1 MTFLG
6 AMFFAGFFFK
16 PMSLALEPQHL
27 TGQPQDRNSAPE
39 PMPGGL
45 ILAPALGRFWRL
57 FRLSIWRAFEHDA
70 FGTAKAS
77 AYSSIFTF
85 FPALLVLGSVVATLS
100 RGQVYLREI
109 SYALGT
115 ILPAGSST
123 ALSYLRGTT
132 DRPVGLLITTS
143 LLTIWSA
150 SGVIISWMD
159 GFRRAYQLPKTWGL
173 IQERIIAISLVLM
186 AGIPMTFSTILVA
199 FGSRI
204 EMRILFLIGHEFGPL
219 ILLLWGAIRWTIAI
233 LTSIAVIQLIYH
245 NAVPRTQPWHS
256 VLPGAVLAT
265 AMWLLST
272 ALFGWYLQ
280 HYADYSIIYGSL
292 GVGIALLLWMY
303 LISLVVLIGA
313 EFNAMLFPR
322 CLTKILPQR
331 GSTGPR

>member
-1 MTFLG
+1 
-6 AMFFAGFFFK
+6 
-16 PMSLALEPQHL
+16 MSLALEPQRL
-27 TGQPQDRNSAPE
+27 TGQPQDGNATPE
-39 PMPGGL
+39 PIPGGL
-45 ILAPALGRFWRL
+45 VLAPALGRFWRL

-70 FGTAKAS
+70 FGIAKAS

-85 FPALLVLGSVVATLS
+85 FPALLVLGSVVATIN
-100 RGQVYLREI
+100 RGEVYLREI

-123 ALSYLRGTT
+123 ALSYLRGSA

-173 IQERIIAISLVLM
+173 VQERLIAISLVFM
-186 AGIPMTFSTILVA
+186 AGLPLSFATILVA

-204 EMRILFLIGHEFGPL
+204 EMRILFLLGHEFGPL
-219 ILLLWGAIRWTIAI
+219 ILLLWGAIRWSIAI

-256 VLPGAVLAT
+256 VLPGAVLST
-265 AMWLLST
+265 AMWLLSS

-280 HYADYSIIYGSL
+280 HYMDYSVIYGSL
-292 GVGIALLLWMY
+292 GVGIALLVWMY
-303 LISLVVLIGA
+303 LISLVVLMGA

-322 CLTKILPQR
+322 GLTRVPP
-331 GSTGPR
+331 PRSDTEAR

>member
-1 MTFLG
+1 
-6 AMFFAGFFFK
+6 
-16 PMSLALEPQHL
+16 MSLALEPQNL
-27 TGQPQDRNSAPE
+27 YRDPQDRNTTPE
-39 PMPGGL
+39 PVPGGL
-45 ILAPALGRFWRL
+45 VLAPALGRFWRL

-85 FPALLVLGSVVATLS
+85 FPALLVLGSVLATLN
-100 RGQVYLREI
+100 RGEVYLREI

-123 ALSYLRGTT
+123 VLAYLRGSAH
-132 DRPVGLLITTS
+132 RPVGLLISTS

-159 GFRRAYQLPKTWGL
+159 GFRRAYQLPKTWGI
-173 IQERIIAISLVLM
+173 IQERVIAISLVLM

-204 EMRILFLIGHEFGPL
+204 EMRILFYIGHEFGPL
-219 ILLLWGAIRWTIAI
+219 ILLAWGAIRWVIAI
-233 LTSIAVIQLIYH
+233 MTSVAVIQLIYH

-265 AMWLLST
+265 AMWLIST

-280 HYADYSIIYGSL
+280 HYADYSVIYGSL
-292 GVGIALLLWMY
+292 GVGIALLVWMY

-322 CLTKILPQR
+322 ALTKVPPPQIVK
-331 GSTGPR
+331 

>member
-1 MTFLG
+1 
-6 AMFFAGFFFK
+6 
-16 PMSLALEPQHL
+16 MSLALEPQRL
-27 TGQPQDRNSAPE
+27 TGQSQDRSPTPE
-39 PMPGGL
+39 PIPGGL

-85 FPALLVLGSVVATLS
+85 FPALLVLGSFLATLN
-100 RGQVYLREI
+100 RGESYLREI

-115 ILPAGSST
+115 ILPAGTST
-123 ALSYLRGTT
+123 VLSYLRASAN
-132 DRPVGLLITTS
+132 RPVGLLLSTS

-159 GFRRAYQLPKTWGL
+159 GFRRAYQLPKTWG
-173 IQERIIAISLVLM
+173 IVQERAIAISLVVM
-186 AGIPMTFSTILVA
+186 AGLPMTFSTILVG

-204 EMRILFLIGHEFGPL
+204 ETRILFHIGHEFGPL
-219 ILLLWGAIRWTIAI
+219 ILLLWGATRWVIAI

-245 NAVPRTQPWHS
+245 NAVPRTQPWHT

-265 AMWLLST
+265 AMWLIST

-280 HYADYSIIYGSL
+280 HYADYSVIYGSL

-322 CLTKILPQR
+322 CLAKAAP
-331 GSTGPR
+331 PRVSAESR

>member
-1 MTFLG
+1 
-6 AMFFAGFFFK
+6 
-16 PMSLALEPQHL
+16 MSLALEPQRL
-27 TGQPQDRNSAPE
+27 TGQPQDSSAKPE
-39 PMPGGL
+39 PLPGAL

-85 FPALLVLGSVVATLS
+85 FPALLVLGAVLATLS

-123 ALSYLRGTT
+123 VLSYLRGSTS
-132 DRPVGLLITTS
+132 RPVGLLITTS

-159 GFRRAYQLPKTWGL
+159 GFRRAYQLPKIWG
-173 IQERIIAISLVLM
+173 IVQERMIAISLVLM
-186 AGIPMTFSTILVA
+186 AGVPMTFSTILVA

-204 EMRILFLIGHEFGPL
+204 ETRILFQIGHEFGPL
-219 ILLLWGAIRWTIAI
+219 ILLLWGAIRWTIAL

-256 VLPGAVLAT
+256 VLPGAVLST
-265 AMWLLST
+265 AMWLISS

-280 HYADYSIIYGSL
+280 YYADYSVIYGSL

-322 CLTKILPQR
+322 GLMKIQAPNLDTANR
-331 GSTGPR
+331 

>member
-1 MTFLG
+1 M
-6 AMFFAGFFFK
+6 
-16 PMSLALEPQHL
+16 
-27 TGQPQDRNSAPE
+27 PE
-39 PMPGGL
+39 PIPGGL
-45 ILAPALGRFWRL
+45 VLAPALGRFWRL

-70 FGTAKAS
+70 FAIAKAS

-85 FPALLVLGSVVATLS
+85 FPALLVLGSVMATIN
-100 RGQVYLREI
+100 RGEVYLREI

-123 ALSYLRGTT
+123 ALSYLRGSA
-132 DRPVGLLITTS
+132 DRPVGLLVSTS

-173 IQERIIAISLVLM
+173 VQERLIAISLVFM
-186 AGIPMTFSTILVA
+186 AGLPLSFATILVA

-219 ILLLWGAIRWTIAI
+219 ILLLWGAIRWSIAI

-256 VLPGAVLAT
+256 VLPGAVLST
-265 AMWLLST
+265 AMWLLSS

-280 HYADYSIIYGSL
+280 HYTDYSVIYGSL
-292 GVGIALLLWMY
+292 GVGIALLVWMY

-322 CLTKILPQR
+322 GLTRVPP
-331 GSTGPR
+331 PRVDT